1 MNYEISEKEFTLN
14 INLHQRLTALAGKG
28 DLEQGDTKQ
37 IRANMEKTLAALA
50 DTPYLKFGLEA
61 VPGFNGLASL
71 MLAMEVVADISPSM
85 FLSVETSTR
94 VFGKILSQWG
104 SPAIKEKILPPLLAG
119 KLIGAPALSE
129 ETLNVENAPL
139 SAGGVISGGTAE
151 ISGKK
156 QYVVNAPVADWFA
169 VAGVADGKSAVF
181 LIKSGTPGLTI
192 GPRKKTLGFEGA
204 AIADVTLENCAIPA
218 DQVLMVPAGQNM
230 LQTWRMW
237 ENLVLIGA
245 GLGLMK
251 TAFDGAKNHAK
262 THRSGGKPVIAFQ
275 EIGFKLSDMLT
286 LYQTSQLFA
295 CRTAWTADNA
305 PADAESL
312 TLCAKVFCTESAEQ
326 VAGEAMRILGRAGY
340 ETGNLVERTFRC
352 VKFLQIAG
360 TSTEIARVNIGDTAL
375 GLRN

>member
-1 MNYEISEKEFTLN
+1 MNYEISENEFTLN
-14 INLHQRLTALAGKG
+14 IDLHQRLTRLAGENN
-28 DLEQGDTKQ
+28 LEQADTRQ
-37 IRANMEKTLAALA
+37 VRANMEKTLAALA

-61 VPGFNGLASL
+61 VSGYNGLASL
-71 MLAMEVVADISPSM
+71 MAAMEVMADISPSM
-85 FLSVETSTR
+85 FLSVEASTR

-104 SPAIKEKILPPLLAG
+104 TPAIKEKMLPPLLAG
-119 KLIGAPALSE
+119 KLIGALALSE
-129 ETLNVENAPL
+129 ESMNVENAPL
-139 SAGGVISGGTAE
+139 TAGGSVSGDTAE
-151 ISGKK
+151 INGKK
-156 QYVVNAPVADWFA
+156 QYVINAPVADWIA
-169 VAGVADGKSAVF
+169 VAGVSDGKSAVF
-181 LIKSGTPGLTI
+181 LAKADTPGLAI

-204 AIADVTLENCAIPA
+204 AIADITFENCAIPA
-218 DQVLMVPAGQNM
+218 DQVIMVPDGQNM
-230 LQTWRMW
+230 IQTLRMW
-237 ENLVLIGA
+237 ENQVLIGA

-295 CRTAWTADNA
+295 YRTAWTTENV

-326 VAGEAMRILGRAGY
+326 VVGEAMRILGGAGY
-340 ETGNLVERTFRC
+340 ETGNPVERSYRC
-352 VKFLQIAG
+352 AKFLQIAG
-360 TSTEIARVNIGDTAL
+360 TSTEIARVSIGDASL